1 MTTCNT
7 HILFITKN
15 SEEIDHV
22 QNMLSESKNPCF
34 EIIASDGPV
43 TGLVFLSEKSIDV
56 ILIDMEDDQTIEIIK
71 TFTLQAQ
78 EIPIILL
85 AEKNLASLAMEGLRN
100 GAQDCLIK
108 DQFDRCLLEKAIK
121 FTIDQKRMR
130 SQAILFENKFELY
143 MKKSTRGNLIV
154 SKNGMIRYANP
165 VAEFFFGKMPGG
177 LVGKKFGYP
186 VDGARVA
193 DIHIVRKDKDTI
205 ITEMRTIE
213 THWHGEDTFFVS
225 LQNITEQIRLQ
236 NDLKKANAEKQQLL
250 SAISSI
256 LIGVSGNDVIIQWN
270 LRSEDVFGINAS
282 SVIGKLFKE
291 NGIQWEEKRIKR
303 GINECRKKIKPIR
316 VDDVRYSRPDGQ
328 VGFLG
333 ITLTPIGNKGK
344 KGFGFLLMGADITD
358 RKLLESQL
366 QQAQKLESI
375 GQLASGIAHEI
386 NTPTQYV
393 GDNIRFLQD
402 AVKDVHKIFKKYQQ
416 VIVALK
422 EKTCTDGLV
431 EDVDRS
437 LEDLDYNY
445 LEKEI
450 PLALEQS
457 REGLDRVAE
466 IVRSMKEFSHPSDGE
481 IIATDINKALESTIT
496 VARNEWKYVA
506 EMKTDFD
513 PSLPLI
519 PCLPGQI
526 NQVFLNMIINAA
538 HTISD
543 VMEDGSNTKGIITI
557 STHNKEDVVEI
568 RIGDTGK
575 GIPDKFRHR
584 IFDPFFTTKQV
595 GKGTG
600 QGLSISHTTIVEKH
614 KGTLRFETV
623 VDEGTTFFI
632 QLPKNNSALLEE
644 SEI

>member
-15 SEEIDHV
+15 LKDIHHV
-22 QNMLSESKNPCF
+22 QDMLSDAKKPCF
-34 EIIASDGPV
+34 EIISSDGTA
-43 TGLVFLSEKSIDV
+43 TGLACLAEKSIDV
-56 ILIDMEDDQTIEIIK
+56 ILIDMEDDQAIEIIK
-71 TFTLQAQ
+71 TFVFQAPD
-78 EIPIILL
+78 IPVILL
-85 AEKNLASLAMEGLRN
+85 AEEKLASLAMEGLRN

-108 DQFDRCLLEKAIK
+108 DQFNRCLLEKTIK
-121 FTIDQKRMR
+121 FAIDQKHT
-130 SQAILFENKFELY
+130 QCKTLLFDNKLQKIME
-143 MKKSTRGNLIV
+143 KSSRGNVIV
-154 SKNGMIRYANP
+154 SKNGTIRYANLT
-165 VAEFFFGKMPGG
+165 AEFFFGKMPGG
-177 LVGKKFGYP
+177 LIGENFGYH
-186 VDGARVA
+186 VKEGMLAH
-193 DIHIVRKDKDTI
+193 IHIAREDNDEVI
-205 ITEMRTIE
+205 AEMRAME
-213 THWHGEDTFFVS
+213 LYWHGEDIYFVS
-225 LQNITEQIRLQ
+225 LDNITEQLHLQ

-256 LIGVSGNDVIIQWN
+256 LIGVSGNDLIIQWN
-270 LRSEDVFGINAS
+270 LQSEEVFGITAS
-282 SVIGKLFKE
+282 SVIGKPFKE
-291 NGIQWEEKRIKR
+291 NGIQWQQERIKK
-303 GINECRKKIKPIR
+303 GINECRKQKTPIR
-316 VDDVRYSRPDGQ
+316 IDDVRYVRPDGQ

-344 KGFGFLLMGADITD
+344 KGFGFLLMGADITQ

-416 VIVALK
+416 VIVTLK
-422 EKTCTDGLV
+422 EKACTDGLI
-431 EDVDRS
+431 EEVDRA
-437 LEDLDYNY
+437 LEDLDYHY

-506 EMKTDFD
+506 EMKMNFD
-513 PSLPLI
+513 SSLPLI

-543 VMEDGSNTKGIITI
+543 VVGNGSHTKGMITI
-557 STHNKEDVVEI
+557 STHNKENVVEI

-575 GIPDKFRHR
+575 GIPDEIRHR

-600 QGLSISHTTIVEKH
+600 QGLSISHTTIVERH

-623 VDEGTTFFI
+623 VDQGTTFFI
-632 QLPKNNSALLEE
+632 ELPKKQ
-644 SEI
+644 